1 VQITLYAGETLVK
14 MQDEYDA
21 LVSELSDIADIAPGV
36 TPNRFQMT
44 EIDTLPILGKNL
56 IRL

>member
-1 VQITLYAGETLVK
+1 MQITFYAGETLVK

-36 TPNRFQMT
+36 MPNRFQMT
-44 EIDTLPILGKNL
+44 EIDTLPIIGKNL